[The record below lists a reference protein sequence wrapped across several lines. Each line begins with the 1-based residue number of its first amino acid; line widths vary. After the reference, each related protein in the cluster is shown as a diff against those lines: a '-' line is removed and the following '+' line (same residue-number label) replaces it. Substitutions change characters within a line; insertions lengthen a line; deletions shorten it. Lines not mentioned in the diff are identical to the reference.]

1 MRSSFVFRNTVF
13 VSKDT
18 GWPVGLQLFV
28 VRVATVVMESRHANV
43 RVKVELY
50 CKRKPVGKKSVTKV

>member
-43 RVKVELY
+43 RVEVVVLQI
-50 CKRKPVGKKSVTKV
+50 KPVGKKSVTKV

>member
-43 RVKVELY
+43 RVEVVVLQ
-50 CKRKPVGKKSVTKV
+50 KKTCWQEISY

>member
-43 RVKVELY
+43 QVEVVVLQ
-50 CKRKPVGKKSVTKV
+50 KKTCWQEISY

>member
-18 GWPVGLQLFV
+18 GLPVGLQLFV

-43 RVKVELY
+43 RVEVVVLQ
-50 CKRKPVGKKSVTKV
+50 KKTCWQEISY

>member
-43 RVKVELY
+43 RVVVVVLQ
-50 CKRKPVGKKSVTKV
+50 KKTCWQEISY

>member
-18 GWPVGLQLFV
+18 GWLVGLQLFV
-28 VRVATVVMESRHANV
+28 VKVATVVMESRHANV
-43 RVKVELY
+43 QVEVVVLQ
-50 CKRKPVGKKSVTKV
+50 KKTCWQEISY